1 MKTTFA
7 PCLIKYTGNN
17 IYDAQKHYEKFS
29 EIIDFI
35 VDCVNEPEIDYFHS
49 TEFNNVFYA
58 LPRYSKSTSLNNK
71 IRTDILPKIQKHL
84 STLIS
89 TNANEND
96 YGLVFDNYLSYLIN
110 NNINTIIFVGEQNK
124 HLEGQGYPDEMANTK
139 NCTVVFN
146 PYMCDYNLIENIIKN
161 DLTENVALCKEI
173 CKHTNKYF
181 DPYRKLRDDER
192 NKYDFEFGKRVA
204 IRNKYVYNHRLSHIN
219 TMHNSGRRRDVY
231 IKYEGARKKPKY
243 YISVDTE
250 NGAIELFKHK
260 KSGNPEHLGEFN
272 FSCDS
277 TQDADS
283 NTHILYL
290 Q

>member
-1 MKTTFA
+1 MKTIFS

-17 IYDAQKHYEKFS
+17 VNDAQKHYEKFS

-58 LPRYSKSTSLNNK
+58 LPRYSTSTSLNNK

-89 TNANEND
+89 TDRSENNYD
-96 YGLVFDNYLSYLIN
+96 AVFDNYLAYLLN
-110 NNINTIIFVGEQNK
+110 NNINVIIFVGECNK
-124 HLEGQGYPDEMANTK
+124 NLEGQGYPNETANV
-139 NCTVVFN
+139 NCTVIFN
-146 PYMCDYNLIENIIKN
+146 PYMCNYNLIENIIKR

-181 DPYRKLRDDER
+181 EPYRKLSDNVR
-192 NKYDFEFGKRVA
+192 NQYDFEFGERVA
-204 IRNKYVYNHRLSHIN
+204 IRNKYVYDHRLSHIN

-231 IKYEGARKKPKY
+231 IKYEGTRRKPKY

-277 TQDADS
+277 TQDADPS
-283 NTHILYL
+283 THKLYL
-290 Q
+290 K